1 MRLLHEGR
9 PLRAAGFAPSTLAFI
24 ASIACILHATPAAA
38 QDTPPPLPA
47 PAASAQAPAASPL
60 PPPAPPSS
68 APVSAPTMAPP
79 IAAPPPSAAP
89 LATTPA
95 ETLPPAAPVIAEA
108 GSRADDLRFADA
120 HADRV
125 IFGSTGETHPQ
136 GTVFFSDYE
145 VALLQV
151 GYAFSDDIQMAIS
164 GVPPLVKD
172 QPYFFDIGVKANVVR
187 GRVVRAAV
195 LASIDIVTAPG
206 SSNGT
211 SAWIS
216 GRFGG
221 ATTFCFEETCRSSLS
236 LNAGTLVSNADNAVF
251 PVYGSVGLV
260 EKVSPLVSLLV
271 EPALFGVVQKA
282 PDRDEVAMTLDYG
295 VRLSGRNF
303 GVDLTLI
310 KPIAATGGLG
320 DNPIIIGYPFI
331 AFTYRTDGDTT
342 PHAPRAASAIS
353 PAFSSAY

>member
-1 MRLLHEGR
+1 MRLLPEGR
-9 PLRAAGFAPSTLAFI
+9 PLRAAGFASSTLAFI

-38 QDTPPPLPA
+38 QEAPPPLPA
-47 PAASAQAPAASPL
+47 PLSPA
-60 PPPAPPSS
+60 PPAPPAPPASP
-68 APVSAPTMAPP
+68 APVVATPIAPP
-79 IAAPPPSAAP
+79 MALPAPSAAP
-89 LATTPA
+89 PATTPA
-95 ETLPPAAPVIAEA
+95 ETPPPDAPVIAEA

-145 VALLQV
+145 IALLQV

-195 LASIDIVTAPG
+195 LASLDIVTAPG

-211 SAWIS
+211 AAWIA
-216 GRFGG
+216 GRLGG

-236 LNAGTLVSNADNAVF
+236 LNGGMLVSNADNSVF

-260 EKVSPLVSLLV
+260 EKVSSLVSLLV

-282 PDRDEVAMTLDYG
+282 PDHDVAAMTLDYG
-295 VRLSGRNF
+295 VRLSRKNF

-320 DNPIIIGYPFI
+320 DNPIIIGYPFV
-331 AFTYRTDGDTT
+331 AFTYRSDGDTT

-353 PAFSSAY
+353 PAFGGAY